1 MMQNRNKKTEKNNL
15 LENFVQK
22 HREAFD
28 DQEPNSQLWLS
39 IKQDLTN
46 STPTRKIRT
55 VPITRVWQVAAVF
68 LILLVVSLVLQRQF
82 LIPEMPSQKITKV
95 DVTEIYQLNPELAE
109 TEQFYIQQ
117 IQLKQQE
124 IRQYNFADTEFETD
138 LQQLEELYDQLK
150 TDLVQSGNSEQVLSA
165 MIQNLQLRSEIL
177 NRQIE
182 ILEQLQQFNNEN
194 HDTKSYEKYN
204 AI

>member
-1 MMQNRNKKTEKNNL
+1 MMQNRNKKTKKSNL

-46 STPTRKIRT
+46 STSTRKIRT

-95 DVTEIYQLNPELAE
+95 DVTEIYRLNPELAE

-124 IRQYNFADTEFETD
+124 IRQYNFTDTEFETD

>member
-1 MMQNRNKKTEKNNL
+1 MMQNRNKKTKKNNL

-46 STPTRKIRT
+46 YTPTRKIRT
-55 VPITRVWQVAAVF
+55 VPITRVWQVAAIF

-82 LIPEMPSQKITKV
+82 LIPEMPSQRITKV
-95 DVTEIYQLNPELAE
+95 DVTEIYRLNPELAE

-124 IRQYNFADTEFETD
+124 IRQYNFTDTEFETD

-150 TDLVQSGNSEQVLSA
+150 TDLVQSGNNEQVLSA

>member
-1 MMQNRNKKTEKNNL
+1 MQNRNKNTEKNNR
-15 LENFVQK
+15 LENFVRE
-22 HREAFD
+22 HREKFD
-28 DQEPNSQLWLS
+28 DQEPSSQAWSS
-39 IKQDLTN
+39 IQQNLTA
-46 STPTRKIRT
+46 SAPTRKVRT
-55 VPITRVWQVAAVF
+55 VPITRVWQIAAGF
-68 LILLVVSLVLQRQF
+68 LILLVVSLMFQHQF
-82 LIPEMPSQKITKV
+82 LISETSSEEMAKV
-95 DVTEIYQLNPELAE
+95 DVTEIYRLNPELAE

-124 IRQYNFADTEFETD
+124 IRQYNFTDAEFEAD
-138 LQQLEELYDQLK
+138 LQQLEELYSQLK

-182 ILEQLQQFNNEN
+182 ILEQIQQFKNEN

>member
-1 MMQNRNKKTEKNNL
+1 MMQNRNKKTKKNNL

-46 STPTRKIRT
+46 STSTRKIRT

-95 DVTEIYQLNPELAE
+95 DVTEIYRLNPELAE

-124 IRQYNFADTEFETD
+124 IRQYNFTDTEFETD